1 MQSVPISQLKNHLS
15 KFISMV
21 MAREEF
27 SITRRGVEVA
37 RLIPSAEPPKIN
49 RAELIIAARARFG
62 DVPAFDERELTRAGR
77 KW

>member
-1 MQSVPISQLKNHLS
+1 MQSVPISQLKNQLS
-15 KFISMV
+15 KFVSTAMTG
-21 MAREEF
+21 EEF

-37 RLIPSAEPPKIN
+37 RLMPSAEPPKIN
-49 RAELIIAARARFG
+49 RAELIIAARARLG